1 MRMIRFYA
9 LISCLCTLLFSPSA
23 YAGDFRDLE
32 ASFSY
37 DGNQTV
43 TVEFCNPSRSD
54 IRYFDGFTL
63 YFPPWLNQR
72 MKKKD
77 SGYDKTTFMYSY
89 TADVAGGFEGPM
101 IENSSVADYGFYT
114 LKPQDCQSH
123 SLPVTKEFIVHLGV
137 KKRRYKFRVYVTLYL
152 RDKSMARP
160 SATRVFPPREEDM
173 SVKDV
178 TFISPVYDYKR
189 DIPNTTLDPGTP
201 HNGLPVYD
209 VAALDVDVR
218 QDGRSTIL
226 DACNRTKG
234 MIAFTDYLFIH
245 DPDTPPFGIYLE
257 YKTAGNERIQK
268 TNIILWKN
276 LERVHLQPVQQLSLA
291 PGECKS
297 KTVDLI
303 PFVKGLQ
310 DRAAAKGQ
318 PLTITAFRPHV
329 AVYASNPQFK
339 PDFAAVKFEGAW
351 VDLKQATG
359 ESEALDYNALDVTFK
374 TEGAETAITVCN
386 KADKPVVFRDSLF
399 LDQPEKKPFGLIA
412 EVAYD
417 SMLSKYDFLDRV
429 FYQVS
434 LPRVRDATLEPKEC
448 KTKSVNLGRALSVY
462 LRDNPPPEGK
472 RVAQYRPVVVLY
484 EDVWDFSPGKL
495 PHRIFGG
502 EWAAYKGKSAP

>member
-1 MRMIRFYA
+1 MGIRIYM
-9 LISCLCTLLFSPSA
+9 LIFASFFLFTSPRA
-23 YAGDFRDLE
+23 HAGDFRNLE
-32 ASFSY
+32 AGFSY
-37 DGNQTV
+37 DGNQNV
-43 TVEFCNPSRSD
+43 TVEFCNPSDSD
-54 IRYFDGFTL
+54 VTYFDGFV
-63 YFPPWLNQR
+63 PNQR
-72 MKKKD
+72 LPFQD
-77 SGYDKTTFMYSY
+77 RFLDQVYRSSADFIYIFAAEVGGESEGYTLEHPVS
-89 TADVAGGFEGPM
+89 GGF
-101 IENSSVADYGFYT
+101 IT
-114 LKPQDCQSH
+114 LKPKECKRH
-123 SLPVTKEFIVHLGV
+123 SLPVTREFISKHSI
-137 KKRRYKFRVYVTLYL
+137 KMRRYTFRVYVVLY
-152 RDKSMARP
+152 RAKKSQTTAP
-160 SATRVFPPREEDM
+160 SGNSHKSPERHQ

-178 TFISPVYDYKR
+178 TFMSPIYVYKR
-189 DIPNTTLDPGTP
+189 DIPNTILDPGTP

-310 DRAAAKGQ
+310 DRAAAQGKT
-318 PLTITAFRPHV
+318 LTITTFRPHM
-329 AVYASNPQFK
+329 AVYADNPQFK
-339 PDFAAVKFEGAW
+339 PDFAALKFEGSW
-351 VDLKQATG
+351 VDLKQAAG

-386 KADKPVVFRDSLF
+386 NADKPVVFRDSLF
-399 LDQPEKKPFGLIA
+399 LDQPEKKPIGLIA

-417 SMLSKYDFLDRV
+417 SLLSKYEFLDKV

-434 LPRVRDATLEPKEC
+434 LPRVRDAELGPKDC
-448 KTKSVNLGRALSVY
+448 KTKTVNLGRALYVY
-462 LRDNPPPEGK
+462 LRAHPPPEGK
-472 RVAQYRPVVVLY
+472 TVAQYRPVVVLY

-502 EWAAYKGKSAP
+502 EWVEYKGKSAP